1 MDLSDFHRYP
11 MRLKI
16 IEGQYLGMM
25 DCHEKFVF
33 ILGKQPPEGK
43 DIDERLKKMIEVYWP
58 EE

>member
-1 MDLSDFHRYP
+1 

-16 IEGQYLGMM
+16 IEGLYLGMM

-33 ILGKQPPEGK
+33 LLGRQPPEGTK
-43 DIDERLKKMIEVYWP
+43 LDERLKKMIETYWP

>member
-1 MDLSDFHRYP
+1 

-33 ILGKQPPEGK
+33 ILGKQLPEGK
-43 DIDERLKKMIEVYWP
+43 EQNDRLKKMIETYWP
-58 EE
+58 EEN